1 MSAALR
7 YIFGKYLDPITG
19 IFVGIFT
26 FLQFEKTNNI
36 PENRRIMYNV
46 KKRLGY
52 NVDTEKVPT
61 DE

>member
-1 MSAALR
+1 MSAAPR

-19 IFVGIFT
+19 ICVGIFT

-46 KKRLGY
+46 KKKLGY
-52 NVDTEKVPT
+52 DVETQKAPT
-61 DE
+61 DK